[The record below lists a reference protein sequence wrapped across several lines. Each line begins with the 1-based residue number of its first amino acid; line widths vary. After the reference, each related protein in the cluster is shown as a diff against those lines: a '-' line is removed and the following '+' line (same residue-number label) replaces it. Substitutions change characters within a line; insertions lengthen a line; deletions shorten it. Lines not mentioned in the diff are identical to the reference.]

1 MAAISRILTRNS
13 CFRPYNHHLG
23 ILSDTGSAQLQ
34 HIRLFSSQLWR
45 RSNMPDS
52 TDKSRLSN
60 TKAPFP
66 ANPPPTI
73 LSNLTPKILQQKKEN
88 IYTLPNFLTTTRILT
103 APLIPY
109 FLVTS
114 QPQLAFAV
122 FAYSSLTDLIDGYL
136 ARRFNLHTVLGSILD
151 PFADKLLMTT
161 STISLWYVSVF
172 PSWLVLL
179 ILGRDAGLALSAL
192 YFRYISL
199 PPEYR
204 GMRAGYWDFSLPS
217 AEVRPTEISKINTLL
232 QFLLVACGMALPV
245 LPETLA
251 AAWNLQGVFEGWM
264 GLVAATTVW
273 SGASYL
279 FTRDAIVFLD
289 RQGRPRR
296 REDPYDA

>member
-1 MAAISRILTRNS
+1 MPASNDK
-13 CFRPYNHHLG
+13 
-23 ILSDTGSAQLQ
+23 SD
-34 HIRLFSSQLWR
+34 
-45 RSNMPDS
+45 RSNPKTTSNSS
-52 TDKSRLSN
+52 T
-60 TKAPFP
+60 
-66 ANPPPTI
+66 PPTI
-73 LSNLTPKILQQKKEN
+73 LSSLKPQILQQKKEN

-109 FLVTS
+109 FLITS

-122 FAYSSLTDLIDGYL
+122 FAYSSLTDLLDGYL

-161 STISLWYVSVF
+161 STISLWYVAVF
-172 PSWLVLL
+172 PSWLTII
-179 ILGRDAGLALSAL
+179 ILGRDAALALSAL
-192 YFRYISL
+192 YFRWISL
-199 PPEYR
+199 APEYR
-204 GMRAGYWDFSLPS
+204 GMRSGYWDFSLPS

-245 LPETLA
+245 VPEALVA
-251 AAWNLQGVFEGWM
+251 AGNLQGVFEGWM
-264 GLVAATTVW
+264 LLVAGTTVW

-296 REDPYDA
+296 REDPYDAQKV